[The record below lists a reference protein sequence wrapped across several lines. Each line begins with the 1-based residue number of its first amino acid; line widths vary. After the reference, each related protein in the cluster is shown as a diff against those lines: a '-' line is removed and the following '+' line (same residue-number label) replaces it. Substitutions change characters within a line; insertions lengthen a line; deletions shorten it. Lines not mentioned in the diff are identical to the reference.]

1 MPDGL
6 EESYSNGAGDSPR
19 QGRRYYLC
27 YIFVRLGV
35 HAAGET
41 SVQFAECTISH
52 LLAVSHLAFCWG
64 YFYCS
69 KKHLIFTRC
78 SFISIPRG
86 CFKHIHFSLSRFKPI
101 SNPFIPPSLA
111 TNLKLEWMKRWWG
124 QPVPPWGYQSCV
136 TAAIIWVSH
145 CIHFQ
150 FAVFWLLLEE
160 SVKGNYEQHKPITK

>member
-35 HAAGET
+35 HAAGEIPL
-41 SVQFAECTISH
+41 QFAECTISH

-78 SFISIPRG
+78 YSSVSPEAASNTFISPLAVSNLSATLSFLPALPQIWSWNG
-86 CFKHIHFSLSRFKPI
+86 WKDGGDSLSLPEGTKAVSLQQSSESPTASI
-101 SNPFIPPSLA
+101 SSL
-111 TNLKLEWMKRWWG
+111 
-124 QPVPPWGYQSCV
+124 QY
-136 TAAIIWVSH
+136 
-145 CIHFQ
+145 
-150 FAVFWLLLEE
+150 FAYF
-160 SVKGNYEQHKPITK
+160 